1 MCVENTIMMN
11 KKKIEIH
18 FLAFGTF
25 ITFALW
31 LTGIMNGKLYIFSI
45 FLIFIYTYVYFWH
58 LLKFYKVKKWKKIQ
72 GDILKHKVNNFD
84 VSDGSKRVVERYRPY
99 YLYEYVVNGKQYK
112 NDQLGILAKDFSEP
126 KEFVKLVERKIQ
138 KNLKKSTVTIYYD
151 PTQPENSILINE
163 FSSGRMLLV
172 YMYLFFA
179 VTLFIRVILYIF
191 LGM

>member
-1 MCVENTIMMN
+1 MYVKNTTVMN

-31 LTGIMNGKLYIFSI
+31 LTGIINGKLYIFSI
-45 FLIFIYTYVYFWH
+45 FLIFIYTYVYIWH
-58 LLKFYKVKKWKKIQ
+58 LLKLYKVKKWKKIQ
-72 GDILKHKVNNFD
+72 GDILKHKVDNFD

-99 YLYEYVVNGKQYK
+99 YLYEYVVNGKKYK
-112 NDQLGILAKDFSEP
+112 NDQLGILVKDFSEP
-126 KEFVKLVERKIQ
+126 KEFVKLVEQKIE
-138 KNLKKSTVTIYYD
+138 KDSKKGIINIYYN
-151 PTQPENSILINE
+151 PSQPKNSVLINE

-179 VTLFIRVILYIF
+179 ITLFVRVGLYMFGII
-191 LGM
+191 